1 MKYKINPSIKI
12 NKEEDNGETKYIFY
26 NIDEDRIFVLNFSA
40 FEIYKLLESGLAEQD
55 ILAKMIE
62 KYTLANNEEK
72 LVEESIQ
79 DMVDK
84 GIVLPIYE

>member
-12 NKEEDNGETKYIFY
+12 NNEEDNGEIKYIFY

-40 FEIYKLLESGLAEQD
+40 FEIYKFLEAGLTKED

-62 KYTLANNEEK
+62 KYTLEKNEEK
-72 LVEESIQ
+72 LIEESIQ

-84 GIVLPIYE
+84 GIVLPIHE